1 MTNLPVSDLDPGE
14 TRAQSSGDGSGNPR
28 VPVPQKRARA
38 VAKNGDSSDPGA
50 ARRPWGAAEAAELA
64 ADDAAV
70 DLISLGKQIRHLRKQ
85 REMSLDDL
93 GAAVGAAASQLSLI
107 ENGKKE
113 PKLSM
118 LRALARELGV
128 SSDELLGAEPP
139 NRRVALE
146 IALERAQRSAQYA
159 ALGLPSVKP
168 SGRIPTEIL
177 EALVG
182 LHREVERQVNLHAAT
197 PEEARRAN
205 TELRRRMRDKDNYF
219 GDIEAEARTLLRN
232 VDYSGGP
239 LSQHQI
245 ADLAHHLRFTL
256 HHVDDLPHSTRSVT
270 DLKHR
275 RIYLTQVG
283 TGSHDPRTVLL
294 QALASHVLQHDV
306 PRTYLEFLGQRV
318 ATNYLAAA
326 LLIPESS
333 AVAYLRQAMSGK
345 EIAVEDLRD
354 NFAVSYEAA
363 AHRFTNLATHHLGIR
378 THFQKVHKS
387 GIIFKAYENDDVAFP
402 ADPTGAIEGQPI
414 CRYWTSRQVF
424 DVPDKFNA
432 FNQYTDT
439 ATGTYWCTARTE
451 RSADGLFS
459 LSIGVPYESAKW
471 FRGKETKARSV
482 SRCPD
487 PDCCRNPPRAL
498 SDAWAGQV
506 WPTARAASSQ
516 LAAMPLGSFPGV
528 DETEVYQ
535 FLERHSKR

>member
-1 MTNLPVSDLDPGE
+1 M
-14 TRAQSSGDGSGNPR
+14 AKQSPSE
-28 VPVPQKRARA
+28 
-38 VAKNGDSSDPGA
+38 A
-50 ARRPWGAAEAAELA
+50 AEHRPWGAAEAAELA
-64 ADDAAV
+64 AAADTAI

-85 REMSLDDL
+85 RELSLDQL
-93 GAAVGAAASQLSLI
+93 GEAVGTAASQLSLI
-107 ENGKKE
+107 ENGKRE

-128 SSDELLGAEPP
+128 TSDQLLGADPP

-146 IALERAQRSAQYA
+146 IELERAQRSAQYA
-159 ALGLPSVKP
+159 SLGLPAVKP
-168 SGRIPTEIL
+168 SSRLPTEAL

-182 LHREVERQVNLHAAT
+182 LHHEVDRQVNLHTAT

-205 TELRRRMRDKDNYF
+205 TELRRRMREKDNYF
-219 GDIEAEARTLLRN
+219 GEIEAEARSLLAH
-232 VDYSGGP
+232 VEYESGP

-245 ADLAHHLRFTL
+245 AALAAYLRFTL

-270 DLKHR
+270 DLRNR
-275 RIYLTQVG
+275 RIYLTQNKSS
-283 TGSHDPRTVLL
+283 SHDPRMVLL
-294 QALASHVLQHDV
+294 QALASHILRHEV
-306 PRTYLEFLGQRV
+306 PQTYLEFLSQRV
-318 ATNYLAAA
+318 TANYLAAA

-333 AVAYLRQAMSGK
+333 AVEHLRQAMGEK

-402 ADPTGAIEGQPI
+402 TDATGAIEGQPI
-414 CRYWTSRQVF
+414 CRNWTSRQVF
-424 DVPDKFNA
+424 DVLDKFSA

-451 RSADGLFS
+451 RGPDGEFS

-471 FRGKETKARSV
+471 FRGKETQARSV

-487 PDCCRNPPRAL
+487 PECCRRPPRELAEQ
-498 SDAWAGQV
+498 WAGQA
-506 WPTARAASSQ
+506 WPTARANSSQ
-516 LAAMPLGSFPGV
+516 LAAMPPGSFPGV

-535 FLERHSKR
+535 FLEKHSQH